1 MIVLYFTSLVVT
13 FAFGGA
19 QTRNHGF
26 ISNYLV
32 ELSFHFMTEVQVI
45 ETLNKLK
52 LKAYSGLLHTSNM
65 KSFVTIVNG

>member
-1 MIVLYFTSLVVT
+1 
-13 FAFGGA
+13 
-19 QTRNHGF
+19 
-26 ISNYLV
+26 
-32 ELSFHFMTEVQVI
+32 MTEVQVI